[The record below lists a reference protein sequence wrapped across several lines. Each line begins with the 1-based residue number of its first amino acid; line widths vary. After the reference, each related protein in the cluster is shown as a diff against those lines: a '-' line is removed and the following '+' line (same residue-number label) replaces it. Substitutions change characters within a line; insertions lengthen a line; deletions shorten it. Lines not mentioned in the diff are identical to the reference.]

1 MEETFIAASSF
12 LESGALGY
20 LIQGG
25 VFMWVILLLG
35 VLAVAVIIE
44 RWRSLKILDT
54 SGDEVRQGV
63 LDRLANGDIDE
74 AISLCDESDGPVAAV
89 LGNGLRKYLVLHQ
102 LGYETNR
109 IEDQVTKNMEAY
121 GVNVVAALE
130 RHLPLLATVSSV
142 APMLGFLGTVQG
154 MIVSFANI
162 VDTMGKVNIVE
173 AAASGIQTALL
184 TTCFGLIIGIP
195 AYMAF
200 NYFMSVIN
208 QFVLEV
214 EQSAAELV
222 EAISLQLTL
231 GARDK

>member
-1 MEETFIAASSF
+1 MPHLAASF

-25 VFMWVILLLG
+25 PFMWVILALG
-35 VLAVAVIIE
+35 ILAIAVIIE
-44 RWRSLKILDT
+44 RWRSLKILDA
-54 SGDEVRQGV
+54 SSEQIRREVIEK
-63 LDRLANGDIDE
+63 LANGQIESAIE
-74 AISLCDESDGPVAAV
+74 ACDSKRGPVAAV
-89 LGNGLRKYLVLHQ
+89 MGNGLRKYLVLDE

-109 IEDQVTKNMEAY
+109 VEEQVTKSMEAY

-130 RHLPLLATVSSV
+130 RHLPVLATISSV
-142 APMLGFLGTVQG
+142 APMLGFLGTVSG
-154 MIVSFANI
+154 MVVSFANI
-162 VDTMGKVNIVE
+162 VETMGKVNIVE

-208 QFVLEV
+208 NFVLEV
-214 EQSAAELV
+214 EQSAAELT
-222 EAISLQLTL
+222 EAISVQLTL
-231 GARDK
+231 QKRNLNT